1 MCNLNDGTHTYLKPQ
16 AQHVNSPTSAID
28 LTMCTP
34 GVALRCNWE
43 VIPDSHGSDHY
54 PVLTS
59 VSPTSADANQGVHD
73 PTHWVFSRADWEGF
87 MGACRERIDDAVL
100 QSPDPLQS
108 FVDLIIKIA
117 DDFIPKASTIPRKSN
132 PWFDQECRDALKTRR
147 ALDNK
152 MKRGCG
158 PHQETLISFKRA
170 QARAR
175 RLFNQKKRD
184 SWRNYVSQLTTNTP
198 IKHVWDRVRKISG
211 KNICPP
217 KQYLRGKDSKA
228 VTTPRD
234 VANEHAAA
242 FAGNSS
248 SAHYSQEFLQIKEEA
263 EKENLNFESQN
274 TEVYNKRFRLR
285 DLRRAILKAKPRAP
299 GLDGVHNVLLK
310 HLPEETLV
318 VLKDILNG
326 IWISGR
332 FPAQWRAASVI
343 PIPKPGKDHSDP
355 LSYRPI
361 ALSSCLCKILERMIN
376 QRLIWY
382 LEKKGILNRSQCGF
396 RKHRCTTDHLVSLER
411 YVRDAFA
418 HKQQAVGLIFDL
430 EKAYET
436 TWQYGIMRD
445 LHRAGLRGRLPIF
458 VSEYLK
464 DRKFKVRVGVTLS
477 DEFGTEEGVPTG
489 GVLAVTC
496 FGLKINDLPRHIP
509 PDIFRALF
517 VDDLAICF
525 RGSSLHAIERHLQH
539 AVDAIQGWAL
549 QNGFKFAAHKC
560 KILHFTAPRRK
571 PERQPNIMIGHVALP
586 VEETTKFLGLWWD
599 SKLNFGKHI
608 TELKKQSKE
617 AINLLRVVAHTKWG
631 GDWDTLLM
639 LYRAIVRS
647 KLDYGC
653 IVYGSASTS
662 SLNKLNTIHNT
673 GLRLALGAFCTSPVW
688 SLYVEAN
695 EPPLEERRLKLS
707 MNYFLKICAMPDNPA
722 YLAMNKFDRSTK
734 QLYKVRPNGR
744 GGMIRPPTAPV
755 GLRMKAAMKE
765 ADIDTSKIS
774 PLDIPDLP
782 PGTHAFDPES
792 DNLIEG
798 VTKVEISSSD
808 AKAKFQEYQDEQGNH
823 DEVYTDGS
831 KINEKVGAAAVIKR
845 LFQDGKTTWNLSKR
859 LPDGSSIFSAEATA
873 IILALDYYN
882 AMPAVRH
889 DVVIYSD
896 SLSCLQAI
904 QGEDTEHPL
913 MCRIMNLLWKL
924 SDKGT
929 HVKFCW
935 IPSHCGIEGNEA
947 ADKLAKESLGLN
959 IDALLGIYHA
969 DLKPQVNAY
978 VQQLM
983 QVKWDVEVHGRDLYL
998 LKANLAPPDRYK
1010 HLKRAEEVAMTR
1022 LRIGHCKATKGH
1034 IVSRGPPAVCHHCG
1048 STLSREHILLEC
1060 GTVQELRGE
1069 FYEADSLTSPFECVR
1084 PLAIIEYLKEAG
1096 FFYLIWQVYE
1106 SEIRNVKSHKP
1117 QNPDYQ
1123 II

>member
-1 MCNLNDGTHTYLKPQ
+1 
-16 AQHVNSPTSAID
+16 
-28 LTMCTP
+28 
-34 GVALRCNWE
+34 
-43 VIPDSHGSDHY
+43 
-54 PVLTS
+54 
-59 VSPTSADANQGVHD
+59 
-73 PTHWVFSRADWEGF
+73 
-87 MGACRERIDDAVL
+87 
-100 QSPDPLQS
+100 
-108 FVDLIIKIA
+108 
-117 DDFIPKASTIPRKSN
+117 
-132 PWFDQECRDALKTRR
+132 
-147 ALDNK
+147 
-152 MKRGCG
+152 
-158 PHQETLISFKRA
+158 
-170 QARAR
+170 
-175 RLFNQKKRD
+175 
-184 SWRNYVSQLTTNTP
+184 
-198 IKHVWDRVRKISG
+198 
-211 KNICPP
+211 
-217 KQYLRGKDSKA
+217 
-228 VTTPRD
+228 
-234 VANEHAAA
+234 
-242 FAGNSS
+242 
-248 SAHYSQEFLQIKEEA
+248 
-263 EKENLNFESQN
+263 
-274 TEVYNKRFRLR
+274 
-285 DLRRAILKAKPRAP
+285 
-299 GLDGVHNVLLK
+299 
-310 HLPEETLV
+310 
-318 VLKDILNG
+318 
-326 IWISGR
+326 
-332 FPAQWRAASVI
+332 
-343 PIPKPGKDHSDP
+343 
-355 LSYRPI
+355 
-361 ALSSCLCKILERMIN
+361 
-376 QRLIWY
+376 
-382 LEKKGILNRSQCGF
+382 
-396 RKHRCTTDHLVSLER
+396 
-411 YVRDAFA
+411 
-418 HKQQAVGLIFDL
+418 
-430 EKAYET
+430 
-436 TWQYGIMRD
+436 
-445 LHRAGLRGRLPIF
+445 
-458 VSEYLK
+458 
-464 DRKFKVRVGVTLS
+464 
-477 DEFGTEEGVPTG
+477 
-489 GVLAVTC
+489 
-496 FGLKINDLPRHIP
+496 
-509 PDIFRALF
+509 
-517 VDDLAICF
+517 
-525 RGSSLHAIERHLQH
+525 
-539 AVDAIQGWAL
+539 
-549 QNGFKFAAHKC
+549 
-560 KILHFTAPRRK
+560 
-571 PERQPNIMIGHVALP
+571 
-586 VEETTKFLGLWWD
+586 
-599 SKLNFGKHI
+599 
-608 TELKKQSKE
+608 
-617 AINLLRVVAHTKWG
+617 
-631 GDWDTLLM
+631 M

-688 SLYVEAN
+688 SLYAEAN

-707 MNYFLKICAMPDNPA
+707 MHYFFKICAMPDNPA

-734 QLYKVRPNGR
+734 QLYKVRPNCR
-744 GGMIRPPTAPV
+744 GGMTRPPTAPV

-798 VTKVEISSSD
+798 VTKVEISSSH

-845 LFQDGKTTWNLSKR
+845 LFQDGKTTRNLSKR

-913 MCRIMNLLWKL
+913 LCRIMNLLWKL
-924 SDKGT
+924 NDKGT

-978 VQQLM
+978 VQQLT

-1010 HLKRAEEVAMTR
+1010 HLKRAEAVAMTR

-1069 FYEADSLTSPFECVR
+1069 FYEADSLTSLFECVR

-1106 SEIRNVKSHKP
+1106 SEKSNVNSHKP
-1117 QNPDYQ
+1117 KKSRLPHNWRRQMNCREYPKMCRTANMSWRTCVVVKQTQFHSTPLLSHPRRPCAYSLFHVRNGFAY
-1123 II
+1123 

>member
-1 MCNLNDGTHTYLKPQ
+1 MIEESSTDMCDTWEASFRHWKTFDTQLYKLLIFHQIYWQNTVLLLLHSVFVILLGYVALFGPNLASSKPM
-16 AQHVNSPTSAID
+16 SAISLCMGYCQVVC
-28 LTMCTP
+28 LT
-34 GVALRCNWE
+34 E
-43 VIPDSHGSDHY
+43 Y
-54 PVLTS
+54 P
-59 VSPTSADANQGVHD
+59 
-73 PTHWVFSRADWEGF
+73 
-87 MGACRERIDDAVL
+87 
-100 QSPDPLQS
+100 
-108 FVDLIIKIA
+108 
-117 DDFIPKASTIPRKSN
+117 
-132 PWFDQECRDALKTRR
+132 
-147 ALDNK
+147 
-152 MKRGCG
+152 
-158 PHQETLISFKRA
+158 
-170 QARAR
+170 
-175 RLFNQKKRD
+175 
-184 SWRNYVSQLTTNTP
+184 
-198 IKHVWDRVRKISG
+198 
-211 KNICPP
+211 
-217 KQYLRGKDSKA
+217 
-228 VTTPRD
+228 
-234 VANEHAAA
+234 
-242 FAGNSS
+242 
-248 SAHYSQEFLQIKEEA
+248 
-263 EKENLNFESQN
+263 
-274 TEVYNKRFRLR
+274 
-285 DLRRAILKAKPRAP
+285 
-299 GLDGVHNVLLK
+299 
-310 HLPEETLV
+310 
-318 VLKDILNG
+318 
-326 IWISGR
+326 
-332 FPAQWRAASVI
+332 
-343 PIPKPGKDHSDP
+343 
-355 LSYRPI
+355 RP
-361 ALSSCLCKILERMIN
+361 
-376 QRLIWY
+376 
-382 LEKKGILNRSQCGF
+382 
-396 RKHRCTTDHLVSLER
+396 
-411 YVRDAFA
+411 
-418 HKQQAVGLIFDL
+418 
-430 EKAYET
+430 
-436 TWQYGIMRD
+436 
-445 LHRAGLRGRLPIF
+445 
-458 VSEYLK
+458 
-464 DRKFKVRVGVTLS
+464 
-477 DEFGTEEGVPTG
+477 
-489 GVLAVTC
+489 
-496 FGLKINDLPRHIP
+496 
-509 PDIFRALF
+509 
-517 VDDLAICF
+517 
-525 RGSSLHAIERHLQH
+525 
-539 AVDAIQGWAL
+539 
-549 QNGFKFAAHKC
+549 
-560 KILHFTAPRRK
+560 
-571 PERQPNIMIGHVALP
+571 RQPNIMIRHVALP

-631 GDWDTLLM
+631 GDRDTLLM

-707 MNYFLKICAMPDNPA
+707 MHYFLKICAMPDNPA

-798 VTKVEISSSD
+798 VTKVEISSSH
-808 AKAKFQEYQDEQGNH
+808 AKAKFQEYLDEQGNH

-831 KINEKVGAAAVIKR
+831 KINAKVGAAAVIKR
-845 LFQDGKTTWNLSKR
+845 LFQDGKTTRNLSKR

-959 IDALLGIYHA
+959 IDALLGIFHA

-1069 FYEADSLTSPFECVR
+1069 FYEADSLTSLFECVR

-1106 SEIRNVKSHKP
+1106 CEIRNVKSHKP
-1117 QNPDYQ
+1117 QNPDYH
-1123 II
+1123 IIEEDKWIAENIRKMCRTANMSWRTCVVVKQTQSHPIPSPPRGVVKSTWVTINWGYNASKCNDLGHRNAVQTKIETTNPLRRSDTVWLLRSGSTLAQVMAVHHFQMQCPRKAVEFNHSLGHRHAPFRIKQTEIINQLWPCDAIWWHRCGSTLA